1 MLEEMKAIEENE
13 TWELVDPPLGCCSI
27 SLKWVYK
34 VKRDEISTIIKH
46 KARLV
51 ARGFV

>member
-1 MLEEMKAIEENE
+1 MLEEMKAIKENE
-13 TWELVDPPLGCCSI
+13 TWELVDPPPGCRPI

-34 VKRDEISTIIKH
+34 VKRDELGAIVKH

-51 ARGFV
+51 I